1 MTLLVLNDDAPAQ
14 RVMRVPEGDASREH
28 RLRDL
33 LFDHPDTLPLHELD
47 LGIGRIVPVAKEV
60 HLPGVGYIDL
70 MLVSEHGR
78 LIVVECKLWRNPQA
92 RREVVGQ
99 ILDYARELAR
109 YGYEDLQR
117 VISSRL
123 GRSGNVL
130 FDLIREAGG
139 TIGEAELVDRVAR
152 DLTAGRLLLL
162 VAGDGIT
169 EGTRRIGEY
178 LGDAVGLAFDFGL
191 VEVAEYRFAD
201 PVTGTERRIVQ
212 PRLLARTTTIERHVI
227 RVDGPGLSVAPVE
240 AGPDRDRPASSGAT
254 SAAYAQWKR
263 FVERFVAELRFDD
276 PGQPPPRL
284 GSINW
289 MRLPFPGPG
298 LVTLWRSKNG
308 EMGVQYK
315 FEDAEGLSAYQ
326 LLAEEHE
333 QIEREFA
340 DADLPPPQWSVQD
353 SKAVISITVPAS
365 LPWDETAEQAQRA
378 WLARTTNAFVNIF
391 RPRLLQLTG
400 QES

>member
-1 MTLLVLNDDAPAQ
+1 
-14 RVMRVPEGDASREH
+14 
-28 RLRDL
+28 
-33 LFDHPDTLPLHELD
+33 
-47 LGIGRIVPVAKEV
+47 
-60 HLPGVGYIDL
+60 
-70 MLVSEHGR
+70 
-78 LIVVECKLWRNPQA
+78 
-92 RREVVGQ
+92 
-99 ILDYARELAR
+99 
-109 YGYEDLQR
+109 
-117 VISSRL
+117 
-123 GRSGNVL
+123 
-130 FDLIREAGG
+130 
-139 TIGEAELVDRVAR
+139 
-152 DLTAGRLLLL
+152 
-162 VAGDGIT
+162 
-169 EGTRRIGEY
+169 
-178 LGDAVGLAFDFGL
+178 
-191 VEVAEYRFAD
+191 
-201 PVTGTERRIVQ
+201 
-212 PRLLARTTTIERHVI
+212 VI

-340 DADLPPPQWSVQD
+340 DADLPPPQWSMQD